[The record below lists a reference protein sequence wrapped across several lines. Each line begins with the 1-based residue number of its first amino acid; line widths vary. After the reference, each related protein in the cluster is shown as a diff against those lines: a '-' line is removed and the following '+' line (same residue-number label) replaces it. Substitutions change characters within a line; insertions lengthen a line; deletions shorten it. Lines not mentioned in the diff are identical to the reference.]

1 MLMKCPI
8 AIFNNFKQGP
18 ALGDVG
24 KYEVYKINL
33 MEVSKYTQDILN
45 N

>member
-1 MLMKCPI
+1 MRFTNQTIWGVQKFGRVMMMVEWL
-8 AIFNNFKQGP
+8 FQ
-18 ALGDVG
+18 
-24 KYEVYKINL
+24 VYKINL